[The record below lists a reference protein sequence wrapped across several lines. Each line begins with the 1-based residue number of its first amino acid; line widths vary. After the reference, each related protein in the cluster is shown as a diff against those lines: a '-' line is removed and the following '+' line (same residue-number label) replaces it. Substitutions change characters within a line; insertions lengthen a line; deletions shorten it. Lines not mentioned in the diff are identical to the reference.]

1 MMEEVMGRMFERS
14 SGSLWKT
21 GGEINLKHL
30 SHGRKSGWD
39 DDGSWSLGWIP
50 KEGNP
55 TEFWLI
61 GRRWKS

>member
-30 SHGRKSGWD
+30 SHGRKSG
-39 DDGSWSLGWIP
+39 
-50 KEGNP
+50 
-55 TEFWLI
+55 
-61 GRRWKS
+61 